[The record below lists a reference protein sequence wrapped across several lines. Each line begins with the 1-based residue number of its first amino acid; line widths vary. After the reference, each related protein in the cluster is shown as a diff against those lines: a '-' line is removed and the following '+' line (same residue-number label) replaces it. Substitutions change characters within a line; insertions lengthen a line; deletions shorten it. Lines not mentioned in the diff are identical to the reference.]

1 MRVTSSGAQITQRS
15 KGSLRYFGQSD
26 CYGDQ
31 RLIDM
36 SDTNSSCDKSQS
48 SSLDSLDAALAS
60 VSESK
65 INYHISC
72 QYEQTL
78 AYWT

>member
-1 MRVTSSGAQITQRS
+1 MQVTSSGAQITQRS
-15 KGSLRYFGQSD
+15 KGSLRHFGQSD

-48 SSLDSLDAALAS
+48 SSLDSLDALAS

-65 INYHISC
+65 INYNISC

-78 AYWT
+78 TYSP

>member
-1 MRVTSSGAQITQRS
+1 MQVTSSGAQITQRS
-15 KGSLRYFGQSD
+15 NGSLRHFGQSD

-31 RLIDM
+31 TLI
-36 SDTNSSCDKSQS
+36 DTNSSCDKSQS
-48 SSLDSLDAALAS
+48 SSLDSLDALAS